1 LVEDNTINQRVIL
14 YDLNKWNVEVLAV
27 NNAIEA
33 ITVLKDR
40 QFDVILMDYYMPR
53 MDGMEATR
61 FIRSKFPEP
70 TCSIPI
76 IAITAS
82 AMVGD
87 QNKFIEAGMNDYISK
102 PFNPRKALSVAGEM
116 GISE

>member
-1 LVEDNTINQRVIL
+1 MVTPEIIDTSVYLDFV
-14 YDLNKWNVEVLAV
+14 VEVEAV
-27 NNAIEA
+27 NNAIDA
-33 ITVLKDR
+33 LTVLKDR
-40 QFDVILMDYYMPR
+40 QFDVVLMDYYMPR

-87 QNKFIEAGMNDYISK
+87 QNKFIEAGMNDYLPK
-102 PFNPRKALSVAGEM
+102 PIIQSDLEKILRKWVYKN
-116 GISE
+116 